1 LAERCIDANVA
12 IKWFIKGEAFR
23 RKALKLLR
31 ESVAAG
37 ITLIAPPLFESETD
51 GIVQTRLVEGR
62 TTPEAAERT
71 FALLDS
77 APVLIATHPRTRQRA
92 REIARQCSQRKV
104 YDATYAALAE
114 LRGCEFWTA
123 DKAFYDAVKGMLPF
137 VKYLPDYPGGISLF
151 VTT

>member
-1 LAERCIDANVA
+1 MPELCVDANVA

-37 ITLIAPPLFESETD
+37 ITLIAPPLFEMETD
-51 GIVQTRLVEGR
+51 SIIQTRVVDRR
-62 TTPEAAERT
+62 TTPDVADKT
-71 FALLDS
+71 LALLDS
-77 APVLIATHPRTRQRA
+77 APIVIVAHPRMRQRA
-92 REIARQCSQRKV
+92 REIARQFNQRKV

-123 DKAFYDAVKGMLPF
+123 DKAFYDAVKAALPF
-137 VKYLPDYPGGISLF
+137 VKYLPDYP
-151 VTT
+151 